1 MIPDIKELN
10 FPKIDGKQYATLSYA
25 SIPQADMGEKTITTQ
40 VKIDGDIVP
49 DFSFDWE
56 VEFQR
61 EKYIMPLRIPQ
72 GAKEN
77 TSLNSTIDLT
87 FQHWA
92 IYQLKRWPFVTI
104 QQIAAGTYLPDE
116 EVATASLNLG
126 DFCELFGQVLEYYY
140 GDAITIDLNPAWQY
154 KQEATLI
161 TISHTKIWN
170 VLIDAFHGKY
180 GVRWEIKPAAG
191 NSNTVKGG
199 ERYVIRV
206 GYPTTEVDHIFEYG
220 FEGGLLKVERQVQ
233 SDEIRNMLKGRGG
246 DTNIPL
252 RYFKDTD
259 PNNKDFRPDP
269 DWVEELANIYFPN
282 LMPATFRSYV
292 QGWKAAH
299 ISKYP
304 GYVPKGESN
313 AYAPWAY
320 RKGYTDTKFA
330 PVEFVADEITINPTE
345 GDKQVEILPGYSPY
359 VKKGSSLNKYGPLP
373 DTLDNNDDIYPTLQ
387 GTGLDVAV
395 AVEEIKSD
403 DVVESVESDAKITD
417 YPGASATQQCNFFH
431 GDPTSFAITVEG
443 SPIFVPEGQYAD
455 LGIITPEVKA
465 YRKHNHMVMEG
476 VFVDVSEYELDSY
489 NIVVSDPS
497 GNTIPASGIP
507 SGYYTFRV
515 VFNIRYKNPEILPFR
530 TFLFTASFGGAKLLT
545 ATASGGQWANTFDIW
560 VKNIWDSTKLSGET
574 DAQYSQRVWKPVLGD
589 REGET
594 AKVMFTTGALVHEDY
609 EFTIVDFPVPDTS
622 KAWTDG
628 EGVTHTSH
636 WRIKLAKSDAELEA
650 TGLYVPSK
658 QKQGKAGDRFVF
670 IGTEMTHVPYV
681 VDAEIRLDDWKKD
694 QLGEKKEVKPTAVVT
709 TDRVRLNNEG
719 KPDALINQLRVG
731 NSLRLFDKRFF
742 NEPGKA
748 YETLYL
754 QSITYT
760 YREPTSDD
768 AALNPDVEIVLGNE
782 YTTSA
787 NPVSMMQGEISAL
800 QRQVGSISNVEQ
812 IVRAV
817 GDKLYL
823 RKDGISDRSLSP
835 TQFFSLLTSGEFRAG
850 IVGGA
855 GWGFFKDENGNWVL
869 ETDRIKARQDLE
881 VNNLVINQVSARGG
895 MEIDTAAY
903 LTITKVVEKQLEYV
917 CYFDQKDG
925 SVANLFK
932 VGDVAMSMVYN
943 EKWETSSDVVKS
955 YRRRVTGVAADS
967 VSLTKE
973 REGSNRP
980 SWWIDNGVNG
990 SGVPSVGDVIVHFGN
1005 YNEVERQYVKVRD
1018 VVGGGY
1024 ERYIENLNS
1033 VNAAGTEYFFVGR
1046 QAGMYGNRPRW
1057 YIGDENGFIEWTNG
1071 ELNIKGKLSVQS
1083 TIGNTNIATYISN
1096 AAQSAADAA
1105 KEELQKQID
1114 GVIEAFNGQGA
1125 PTLTNYPA
1133 NEWSTDEERKRHDRD
1148 VYTDITPYVDDATTP
1163 TSGQSWRW
1171 YYNSPTDYGWTKIA
1185 DSDAVRALQLAQM
1198 SVRDTDVLFISHTSE
1213 TVPPA
1218 LPVVNTSGVITDLK
1232 GWQTTSPA
1240 WSKDKYIWQTTY
1252 VLKGDG
1258 SASFTDPTC
1267 ISGRNGNGIASIKEQ
1282 YYLSTSRD
1290 TPTGSS
1296 AGWTYKED
1304 REQWTA
1310 GKYWWTRSEI
1320 TYTNGSVEYTD
1331 GICVT
1336 GEAGADGASVYA
1348 RYSSD
1353 GTNWHPT
1360 PTESDI
1366 YMQTS
1371 TDGVT
1376 WSPTMR
1382 FFGSSYTENLMLKTE
1397 KRIGQLVTSDGDHYK
1412 QWPDRTVQMEQGQTY
1427 TISAK
1432 TTAEAFTDVHLAS
1445 IGLSRCTLWLCSSA
1459 DSPQGLVNHIV
1470 SGTDMTTDGSKG
1482 HTFVWDYP
1490 TGEYFLRTNF
1500 YKTGIWFVEKIKVEQ
1515 GRNPFPVWT
1524 PNSSEMIGK
1533 DGQWTKNQWAKNNS
1547 STTAPTTGWQDTP
1560 MTASAGEY
1568 VWIRSGIV
1576 VPPATEPT
1584 KYGEAVRLTGDKGA
1598 DGSDVYRLDL
1608 DNEMGAVAFD
1618 ADGTMTGTY
1627 PTSTARVYKGAT
1639 QVTSGVNFSI
1649 AQKSGITTANIT
1661 SAGAITMSG
1670 LTSDRAE
1677 ITVQAVVD
1685 GITLTAIM
1693 TVYKVKA
1700 GKDGESV
1707 AIDKSKSSVTYQAS
1721 TNFTTPPTGQWL
1733 TAVPSV
1739 PNGHYLWTRTIV
1751 TYTDG
1756 TSTTAYSVARQGVNG
1771 ENGADGDNYTNNILR
1786 NTDFRDGSKH
1796 FWFLTKGVT
1805 AVDTSRIFQGR
1816 YSLKSVQSGAT
1827 AMSPCGWICGE
1838 PNEYIPAKPGDVITL
1853 SCWSCTD
1860 DPGSIDGDVIAEIYW
1875 RDANKQRIST
1885 STYNHASFK
1894 PAGPGTWR
1902 LCRLTSDAAPAG
1914 TAYVEL
1920 RCQLTQNG
1928 TVWFNGI
1935 KAEYGS
1941 NDNPVW
1947 TPFAE
1952 GTSLTSE
1959 SVRYA
1964 KTSAA
1969 SQPSDSAFTATS
1981 IGDLGLQAGD
1991 YMWSKTELLY
2001 SDGTVTKS
2009 YAVSR
2014 IGSDGTNGTPGA
2026 PGKDG
2031 KTTYV
2036 HLAYASGIT
2045 GSLPH
2050 PTAVHGFKTTAFEGA
2065 KYLGVCTDYNKADP
2079 DYNVESAYEWSDYKG
2094 EAAAV
2099 YEIIPSVD
2107 VIKRSMTGELS
2118 DSSVS
2123 CSVYKV
2129 TGDTERVLTADK
2141 TLKYTRLPDG
2151 ATGTL
2156 AHDGGNS
2163 AAIAVLANTE
2173 AVVFELYDG
2182 SVLLDRERVVVLS
2195 DASDLEVGGTN
2206 LLRRSGATIERTY
2219 DAYGDHL
2226 FALDDRTIHMEQGKT
2241 YTISA
2246 QSNAEFIDASKHSNV
2261 NGGVLGDWVSLW
2273 IVSPS
2278 PQPTD
2283 GSKVNILV
2291 TGEDMAS
2298 DGSKGHTF
2306 KWEKPTGDYVL
2317 RVNFYAPGTWWVRK
2331 IMIERGNVATS
2342 WSPSPEDTD
2351 YLTRALL
2358 ENTTIDG
2365 GLILTTLIQLGYT
2378 DINGGRRVM
2387 AGVNGFCTSDADIT
2401 FWSGGPMVDKRP
2413 PSQAASAVATD
2424 DDTDGATY
2432 LMRADGTGYAADG
2445 VLQFEKNHI
2454 GVGDSVILDSTG
2466 LHLMDGDSERLRVA
2480 NVAIDDSFL
2489 AASMPKQDLS
2499 KSAVAEVSGMPVN
2512 KESYIYG
2519 AHSTSIVNLWVL
2531 TLPVGATISLDL
2543 SYYDTFTQPQLGM
2556 VSGISIPSILEV
2568 VLNGKVV
2575 HSGTSAVRFTT
2586 REAGEYTIR
2595 HHIRPTVSGAPDTRY
2610 AITVSRHLTVSGAV
2624 SFPTSDKLTLGN
2636 NGLAAIFGQ
2645 IALVAADG
2653 KITLRAG
2660 DFGFRLSPTLGIQYN
2675 KTGLDTGWTSLV

>member
-1 MIPDIKELN
+1 
-10 FPKIDGKQYATLSYA
+10 
-25 SIPQADMGEKTITTQ
+25 MGEKTITTQ

-116 EVATASLNLG
+116 EVATVSLNLG

-140 GDAITIDLNPAWQY
+140 GGAITIDLNPAWRY

-161 TISHTKIWN
+161 TISHTKIWD
-170 VLIDAFHGKY
+170 VLIDAFYNKF
-180 GVRWEIKPAAG
+180 GVRWETKPAAD

-330 PVEFVADEITINPTE
+330 PVEFVADEITVNPGT

-359 VKKGSSLNKYGPLP
+359 VKKGSSLDKYGPLP

-387 GTGLDVAV
+387 GTGLDIAV
-395 AVEEIKSD
+395 AVEQIESD
-403 DVVESVESDAKITD
+403 DVAESTESDAQLNKI
-417 YPGASATQQCNFFH
+417 PGSSVSSTAVNVAPSSYATIKLPRVNFSVPPSKYGNLIVSVEVLSVTH
-431 GDPTSFAITVEG
+431 NGKRIDILNNAEKQGSETINVYNAITGEKR
-443 SPIFVPEGQYAD
+443 S
-455 LGIITPEVKA
+455 
-465 YRKHNHMVMEG
+465 
-476 VFVDVSEYELDSY
+476 
-489 NIVVSDPS
+489 
-497 GNTIPASGIP
+497 ASGIP
-507 SGYYTFRV
+507 EGSYYFEVEVPVHNMTTDKTL
-515 VFNIRYKNPEILPFR
+515 NISAG
-530 TFLFTASFGGAKLLT
+530 TTTVKLQDATLT
-545 ATASGGQWANTFDIW
+545 DDKWRNTFDIW
-560 VKNIWDSTKLSGET
+560 VKNIWNSSKLPTET
-574 DAQYSQRVWKPVLGD
+574 NAQYAERVWKPVLGD
-589 REGET
+589 KEGNT
-594 AKVMFTTGALVHEDY
+594 AKVVFTSGALAISEDY
-609 EFTIVDFPVPDTS
+609 EFTIVGFPAYDIS
-622 KAWTDG
+622 KTYDG
-628 EGVTHTSH
+628 AQSH
-636 WRIKLAKSDAELEA
+636 WRITLAKSEAELEA
-650 TGLYVPSK
+650 TGLYIPSTK
-658 QKQGKAGDRFVF
+658 KQGKAGDTFVF

-694 QLGEKKEVKPTAVVT
+694 QLGEKKEIKPTAVVT

-719 KPDALINQLRVG
+719 KPNALINQLRVG

-742 NEPGKA
+742 NEEGKA

-812 IVRAV
+812 IARAV

-855 GWGFFKDENGNWVL
+855 GWGFYKDENGNWVL

-943 EKWETSSDVVKS
+943 EKWETGSDVVKS

-973 REGSNRP
+973 REGGDRP

-1005 YNEVERQYVKVRD
+1005 YNEAERQYVKVRD

-1057 YIGDENGFIEWTNG
+1057 YIGDENGFIEWVNG

-1133 NEWSTDEERKRHDRD
+1133 NEWETDEERKRHDRD

-1171 YYNSPTDYGWTKIA
+1171 HYNSPTDYGWIKIA

-1218 LPVVNTSGVITDLK
+1218 LPVVNASGAITDLK
-1232 GWQTTSPA
+1232 GWQTTSPV

-1296 AGWTYKED
+1296 VGWTYKEG

-1376 WSPTMR
+1376 WSPAMR

-1397 KRIGQLVTSDGDHYK
+1397 ERITLTYDTDGDNWHY
-1412 QWPDRTVQMEQGQTY
+1412 WPDRTVHMEQGQTY
-1427 TISAK
+1427 TISAR
-1432 TTAEAFTDVHLAS
+1432 TNAEGFTDSPGH
-1445 IGLSRCTLWLCSSA
+1445 ITGEGLPLCSLWLCSSSE
-1459 DSPQGLVNHIV
+1459 SPQGWVNHLV
-1470 SGTDMTTDGSKG
+1470 TDTDMATDGSKG
-1482 HTFVWDYP
+1482 HTFVWNYP
-1490 TGEYFLRTNF
+1490 TGEYYLRTNF
-1500 YKTGIWFVEKIKVEQ
+1500 YKAGTWWVEKIKVEQ
-1515 GRNPFPVWT
+1515 GRNPSPVWT

-1547 STTAPTTGWQDTP
+1547 STTAPTAGWQDTP

-1670 LTSDRAE
+1670 LTADRAE

-1771 ENGADGDNYTNNILR
+1771 TDGTNGTNGDSYTNNILR
-1786 NTDFRDGSKH
+1786 NTDFREGGRH
-1796 FWFLTKGVT
+1796 WWFMRNGVT
-1805 AVDTSRIFQGR
+1805 AVDTSRVFQGR
-1816 YSLKSVQSGAT
+1816 YSVKSTQSGASST
-1827 AMSPCGWICGE
+1827 KPCGWFCGDPDE
-1838 PNEYIPAKPGDVITL
+1838 FIPAKPGDMITL

-1894 PAGPGTWR
+1894 PAGPGSWR
-1902 LCRLTSDAAPAG
+1902 LCRLTSDVAPAG

-1920 RCQLTQNG
+1920 RCQLTHNG

-1964 KTSAA
+1964 KTSTA

-1981 IGDLGLQAGD
+1981 IGDLGLQPGD

-2009 YAVSR
+2009 YTVSR
-2014 IGSDGTNGTPGA
+2014 IGSDGTKGTPGA

-2065 KYLGVCTDYNKADP
+2065 KYLGVCTDYNEADP
-2079 DYNVESAYEWSDYKG
+2079 TTNVEAAYEWSDYKG

-2107 VIKRSMTGELS
+2107 VIKRSMIGELS

-2206 LLRRSGATIERTY
+2206 LLRNSAATIERTY
-2219 DAYGDHL
+2219 TDYGDHY
-2226 FALDDRTIHMEQGKT
+2226 FALADRTIHMEQDKT

-2246 QSNAEFIDASKHSNV
+2246 QSNATFIDASLHGSTSK
-2261 NGGVLGDWVSLW
+2261 GQWVSLW

-2278 PQPTD
+2278 DVTENR
-2283 GSKVNILV
+2283 VNELV
-2291 TGEDMAS
+2291 TGTDMTS

-2306 KWEKPTGDYVL
+2306 KWTKPTGDYVL

-2331 IMIERGNVATS
+2331 IMIERGNVAS
-2342 WSPSPEDTD
+2342 AWSPSPEDMD
-2351 YLTRALL
+2351 YLTRALR
-2358 ENTTIDG
+2358 ESITMDG
-2365 GLILTTLIQLGYT
+2365 GLLLATLIKLGYT
-2378 DINGGRRVM
+2378 DPGGLYKVM
-2387 AGVNGFCTSDADIT
+2387 AGVNGSYTSPSDIA
-2401 FWSGGPMVDKRP
+2401 FWSGGEMVDKLP
-2413 PSQAASAVATD
+2413 PQSVASVQAASELATQ
-2424 DDTDGATY
+2424 TEGATY
-2432 LMRADGTGYAADG
+2432 VMRMNGTGYMADG
-2445 VLQFEKNHI
+2445 VLRFEKNHI
-2454 GVGDSVILDSTG
+2454 GVGDSVILDNSG
-2466 LHLMDGDSERLRVA
+2466 LHLMDGDSERLRIA
-2480 NVAIDDSFL
+2480 NTPIDEKFLNAQLGKTEISAGPFSGRLAFVRRYSPHDNGTFYPRSGMTVELWSGTLTKDSFVSL
-2489 AASMPKQDLS
+2489 SVSYFDNLVRVGSDVVNPSWSARPYIEVTRGNKYTHFKSSSSTAASFTVPEDDTYYIFLRIDQDTYTGGS
-2499 KSAVAEVSGMPVN
+2499 PSDN
-2512 KESYIYG
+2512 N
-2519 AHSTSIVNLWVL
+2519 SIDVEY
-2531 TLPVGATISLDL
+2531 S
-2543 SYYDTFTQPQLGM
+2543 
-2556 VSGISIPSILEV
+2556 SIKL
-2568 VLNGKVV
+2568 
-2575 HSGTSAVRFTT
+2575 
-2586 REAGEYTIR
+2586 AGYSS
-2595 HHIRPTVSGAPDTRY
+2595 P
-2610 AITVSRHLTVSGAV
+2610 
-2624 SFPTSDKLTLGN
+2624 PTSVGLTLGN
-2636 NGLAAIFGQ
+2636 NGFAGIFDK
-2645 IALVAADG
+2645 IALIANPDG
-2653 KITLRAG
+2653 ITMMAGNYGLRLAPA
-2660 DFGFRLSPTLGIQYN
+2660 RGIQYN